1 MPVVAVV
8 GGIMA
13 ASAGVTAF
21 TAAAATAAG
30 VAGMSVSA
38 MVVAGLQV
46 VGGIASALGA
56 VTGNEKLMK
65 VGMVASLGASAVNGL
80 SGLSSGAVDAA
91 PSGAA
96 DATKSIM
103 GGAPAG
109 DYAAFAA
116 KTADT
121 AGNALVKNIGGAA
134 DALTTSSVA
143 DIAKSVGSNSS
154 PLSGGL
160 LGSAA
165 STAAPVGVPAAPPK
179 IPVAGPPV
187 KTPAPT
193 GAPTSVFN
201 KISTFANANPEM
213 TKLGMG
219 MLSGFGTAYSE
230 QEKLKAAERME
241 ASKRQRINDSI
252 NGIQSAF

>member
-1 MPVVAVV
+1 MPVVAVI
-8 GGIMA
+8 GGVMA

-21 TAAAATAAG
+21 TAAAGFTMAN
-30 VAGMSVSA
+30 
-38 MVVAGLQV
+38 VVAGLQI
-46 VGGIASALGA
+46 VGGIASTLGA

-187 KTPAPT
+187 NTPAPT
-193 GAPTSVFN
+193 GAPTSIFN

-213 TKLGMG
+213 TKLGVG

-241 ASKRQRINDSI
+241 ASRRQRINDSI